1 MTIFALRS
9 FMSSTIQFESH
20 ALPAIKPANLMSSIG
35 VRRHRCHAGVLPV
48 TWRRD
53 EPHQIPKSIGRAR
66 ILVVQPPFD
75 LPMA

>member
-35 VRRHRCHAGVLPV
+35 VRRHRCHAGVMPV

-53 EPHQIPKSIGRAR
+53 EPRQSQEHRPRQDFGGPAA
-66 ILVVQPPFD
+66 L
-75 LPMA
+75 